1 MGEIRKKE
9 HRHFCF
15 PNVRKGWTH
24 SKCFDLMRVKTKT
37 ATGSL
42 LDLSGIQLK
51 HKKKDIKRQLFF
63 YKGKLQ
69 RRNIEM
75 EMPVMSIVEELQGAQ
90 LMMWPW

>member
-1 MGEIRKKE
+1 
-9 HRHFCF
+9 
-15 PNVRKGWTH
+15 
-24 SKCFDLMRVKTKT
+24 MRVKTKT

-42 LDLSGIQLK
+42 LDLSGTQLK
-51 HKKKDIKRQLFF
+51 HKKKDIKHQLFF

-69 RRNIEM
+69 RRNTEM

>member
-1 MGEIRKKE
+1 MSERAELI
-9 HRHFCF
+9 
-15 PNVRKGWTH
+15 V
-24 SKCFDLMRVKTKT
+24 KCFDLMRVKTKT

-90 LMMWPW
+90 LMMWP